1 MIGIFRPGHAWPRSP
16 WLLLLAHLLLLT
28 LPPTAGANERL
39 MLERVHALLY
49 ERASQ
54 LGDEVVIDVSPPSAR
69 LGECVNPTPFLPNP
83 EAELR
88 SRVSVGVRCGES
100 ARRVRYLQ
108 ATIDITGSYVEVARR
123 LDRGEPIRAKH
134 LTLQH
139 GNLGRL
145 PRHTVMTLEE
155 AIGQHATR
163 PLTPGVTLQAHH
175 IQSPRLIHRG
185 DSVQV
190 EASGTG
196 FRVQREG
203 EGIDEGGLGDRVR
216 VRLPDR
222 LIVEGEVVGPARVA
236 VDF

>member
-1 MIGIFRPGHAWPRSP
+1 
-16 WLLLLAHLLLLT
+16 
-28 LPPTAGANERL
+28 
-39 MLERVHALLY
+39 MLERVHTLLY

-54 LGDEVVIDVSPPSAR
+54 LGDEVVIEVSPPSAR
-69 LGECVNPTPFLPNP
+69 MGECDNPSPFLPNP
-83 EAELR
+83 EARLR
-88 SRVSVGVRCGES
+88 SRVSVGIRCGEDG
-100 ARRVRYLQ
+100 RRVRYLQ

-123 LDRGEPIRAKH
+123 LDRGEPIRAKD

-145 PRHTVMTLEE
+145 PHHTVMTLEE

-175 IQSPRLIHRG
+175 IQTPRLVYRNN
-185 DSVQV
+185 SVQV

-203 EGIDEGGLGDRVR
+203 QAIDEGGLGDRVR
-216 VRLPDR
+216 VRLPGR
-222 LIVEGEVVGPARVA
+222 RIVEGEVVGPERVA